1 MQWKFSG
8 GSPVYVQIMEHMRM
22 AILAGQ
28 FPPGARIPPVRD
40 LAVQAGVNP
49 NTMQRAMMELER
61 ENILIACGTVGR
73 FVTNDTQVLETLR
86 KTAIDAMIRSTAEQL
101 RSLGL
106 ELSEAA
112 ALLLALEKEETHE

>member
-28 FPPGARIPPVRD
+28 FPPGSRVPPVRD

-49 NTMQRAMMELER
+49 NTMMELER

-73 FVTNDTQVLETLR
+73 FVTDDTQVLLSLR
-86 KTAIDAMIRSTAEQL
+86 NKAIDATIRSAAEQFHA
-101 RSLGL
+101 LGL
-106 ELSEAA
+106 GLTEAA